1 MFRALSTLLVLFGIG
16 VAQAAV
22 PAGYRFAS
30 IADQAD
36 DPVYAVNYGPER
48 ISLGT
53 AINNNGHLFGFR
65 VTEAGILRSFNIA
78 FGTNPKMT
86 SVETDNFVALSGS
99 DTSCWWIFCTT
110 EYPFGMR
117 VLDDG
122 TAVTAFLNTVIGT
135 SPLPGSLPY
144 ALFPGNFVE
153 ENRNGIVASTQVD
166 LVSQFGAFLHPGGV
180 TVLADVPWLAG
191 INDLAHPLALGYDGL
206 DGDCLVFGEN
216 CAPLPEE
223 CEADGSDTHSNTTGR
238 GHESHG
244 RGHGYGH
251 YKCRSDADADGADGA
266 GTGSTAILPDTGAL
280 LLRLSTSDYSVSRYR
295 FPRFVTAGDALYA
308 ARLVFPL
315 AINDSRAI
323 LRGDVVLGDG
333 TLDQRL
339 LSCSFDGSAPDADGD
354 GVVDCIGGLQ
364 LVGGV
369 AGSIRVGTVLGFSL
383 NNAQTLAG
391 NLGYSAAGIGAPF
404 VVDVAAAVPVPV
416 LLSNLATG
424 SAGWEI
430 HNITDLNQNGR
441 MIGYGYRDCGAFP
454 QAFFIDPG
462 TAPASTIRFH
472 RGAFERPALLETGDL
487 LLLAPTVS
495 GGSGLYEFRIRT
507 RTPADSEWTLLSDW
521 SADASV
527 FAPAENFRGD
537 VCFHVEARDAL
548 APESSSE
555 MVVRYRVVDPL
566 PAGGGTGDGDTVD
579 APGTDPDAP
588 VSDSDSGDGGSNP
601 GSATG
606 SSNDAAPGSEQSPT
620 VTAILSGLRPA
631 NGDSLDMADFLAAPG
646 GLALGLLFLLSL
658 RRRRA

>member
-1 MFRALSTLLVLFGIG
+1 MFRALVTLLALIGIG
-16 VAQAAV
+16 TAQAAV
-22 PAGYRFAS
+22 PDGYGFAS

-48 ISLGT
+48 VSLGT

-110 EYPFGMR
+110 EFPFGMR

-122 TAVTAFLNTVIGT
+122 TAVTAFLNTVTGT

-166 LVSQFGAFLHPGGV
+166 LLTQFGAFFHPAGV
-180 TVLADVPWLAG
+180 TVLADVPWLVG

-223 CEADGSDTHSNTTGR
+223 CAADGTDTHSNTTGQ

-251 YKCRSDADADGADGA
+251 YKCRDDAVA
-266 GTGSTAILPDTGAL
+266 GTSTAGTADTAPALLPGTGAL
-280 LLRLSTSDYSVSRYR
+280 LLGLSSSDYSVTRYR
-295 FPRFVTAGDALYA
+295 FPLQVTAGDAA
-308 ARLVFPL
+308 HAVRHAFPL

-323 LRGDVVLGDG
+323 LRGDVVVGSS
-333 TLDQRL
+333 TLDKRL

-369 AGSIRVGTVLGFSL
+369 TGSIRVGTVLGFSL

-404 VVDVAAAVPVPV
+404 VVDVAAAVPAPV
-416 LLSNLATG
+416 LLSNLAAG

-430 HNITDLNQNGR
+430 HSVTDLNQNGR
-441 MIGYGYRDCGAFP
+441 MIGYGYRDCGTFP
-454 QAFFIDPG
+454 QAFLIDPG
-462 TAPASTIRFH
+462 TAPASAIRFH
-472 RGAFERPALLETGDL
+472 RGTFESPALLEAGN
-487 LLLAPTVS
+487 LLALTPTVS
-495 GGSGLYEFRIRT
+495 GGSGHHEFRIQT
-507 RTPADSEWTLLSDW
+507 RTSADVDWTLLADW
-521 SADASV
+521 SADAGV
-527 FAPAENFRGD
+527 FAPAESFRGD
-537 VCFHVEARDAL
+537 VCFRVEARDAL

-566 PAGGGTGDGDTVD
+566 PADDNEGGDGDTTSD
-579 APGTDPDAP
+579 EPADNDPDAP
-588 VSDSDSGDGGSNP
+588 VSGSGD
-601 GSATG
+601 
-606 SSNDAAPGSEQSPT
+606 DGSEQSPT
-620 VTAILSGLRPA
+620 VTTTLSGLRPA
-631 NGDSLDMADFLAAPG
+631 NGDSLDMADFLAAPS